1 MRKCAAIWGNIQKKV
16 RKKIIRHKMISR
28 ARCLFSDYIELIK
41 IQLIAYLIP
50 LFRHYDWYVF
60 IRRFIQMI
68 LIDIISSF
76 SCYHAREQEDHD
88 DVG

>member
-41 IQLIAYLIP
+41 IQLIAYLIS
-50 LFRHYDWYVF
+50 LFRHYDWYIF
-60 IRRFIQMI
+60 ISGLIQMV
-68 LIDIISSF
+68 LIDKISSF
-76 SCYHAREQEDHD
+76 SCYHSREQQNHD
-88 DVG
+88 DIR